1 MTHPHPIDEIIKRE
15 LNPFDSIYSRNFW
28 EEKQEDSLAVR
39 SIHQNERKQIIRT
52 LDTVESD
59 RQIRTV
65 LLLGDPGSGKTYLL
79 GRLKKELRDRAFFA
93 YIGPWA
99 DSDHVWRH
107 ILRYTVESL
116 MHVPEGQEKSQLLL
130 WLESLS
136 AFQDESLTKKILGER
151 SIFVRNFKATY
162 PSGISRPNDFF
173 KALYALTQQEL
184 FIPAC
189 DWLKGED
196 LDTEE
201 QEAIGI
207 KKPIDS
213 ETDAQ
218 NILSNFCK
226 ISQKTQ
232 PIVLCFDQLDNPDN
246 PTIIQQLLHVNT
258 TLHSQGLNNVLVI
271 LSLITNT
278 WKTNNTKVV
287 AADKDR
293 ITSTVQLKP
302 IKFEQ
307 AEEIWEKRLA
317 SLHQQAKPKPESPI
331 YPLSREDLE
340 KNFPGG
346 KLFPRAALKLGS
358 NKIRKVKVKVG
369 GIGDDGPGGGDVPDN
384 PIAAFQLF
392 WKKEFKKHEQKI
404 DRIRK
409 FDSKDLVKYLQEA
422 LAALQVNDIQPH
434 LLKHEK
440 YRSYSF
446 SYRDANNKKIG
457 VVWSEKPNLNSFDAL
472 MKNCEQLQKQQIC
485 DSLILIRAEKVG
497 QPHNKGYQ
505 KFQKLFVNPKE
516 NQRIIPHLDSV
527 CYLAT
532 YHSLVNAANAR
543 ELTIGNMNPNLAKL
557 QELVRKSEVLHR
569 CTLLQNLGIVPED
582 NGGNGEDGKDE
593 DIKNHMLNIVK
604 TQHMLGRGSLI
615 DQTEKAF
622 SGFSKF
628 YINQLLEQ
636 ILQEKKVQIVD
647 RTRDY
652 KNQVL
657 YLVTDR

>member
-1 MTHPHPIDEIIKRE
+1 MTHIDEIIKRE

-28 EEKQEDSLAVR
+28 EEKQEDSLVVPA
-39 SIHQNERKQIIRT
+39 IHQNERKQIIKT

-59 RQIRTV
+59 RQIRTI

-99 DSDHVWRH
+99 DSNHVWRH

-136 AFQDESLTKKILGER
+136 AFQDEGLARQILGEQKL
-151 SIFVRNFKATY
+151 FVRNFKTTY
-162 PSGISRPNDFF
+162 PNSISRPNDFF
-173 KALYALTQQEL
+173 KALYALTQPDL

-196 LDTEE
+196 LDKED
-201 QEAIGI
+201 QDAIGI

-213 ETDAQ
+213 ETDAR

-246 PTIIQQLLHVNT
+246 PTIVQQLLHVNT

-293 ITSTVQLKP
+293 ITSIVQLKP

-317 SLHQQAKPKPESPI
+317 SLHQQAKPKPESCI

-346 KLFPRAALKLGS
+346 KLFPRAALKLGG
-358 NKIRKVKVKVG
+358 NKIKNIKVG
-369 GIGDDGPGGGDVPDN
+369 RSGDDISGPGGDRPTD

-392 WKKEFKKHEQKI
+392 WDKEFKKHEQKI
-404 DRIRK
+404 DRIRR
-409 FDSKDLVKYLQEA
+409 FSSTELVKYLQEA
-422 LAALQVNDIQPH
+422 LAALQINDIQPY
-434 LLKHEK
+434 LLDHKK

-446 SYRDANNKKIG
+446 SYRNANHKKVG
-457 VVWSEKPNLNSFDAL
+457 MVWSEEPNLKSFDTL

-485 DSLILIRAEKVG
+485 DSLVLVRAERVG
-497 QPHNKGYQ
+497 DPDNKGY
-505 KFQKLFVNPKE
+505 KRFQKLFVNPTE
-516 NQRIIPHLDSV
+516 NQHITPHLDSV

-543 ELTIGNMNPNLAKL
+543 ELTIGNMTPKLAEL
-557 QELVRKSEVLHR
+557 QDLVRKSEVLHR
-569 CTLLQNLGIVPED
+569 CTLLQDLGIVPGENP
-582 NGGNGEDGKDE
+582 NGGEDKKDE

-622 SGFSKF
+622 SGVSKF
-628 YINQLLEQ
+628 HIDQMLEQ
-636 ILQEKKVQIVD
+636 MLKDKIIQILD
-647 RTRDY
+647 RTKDY
-652 KNQVL
+652 KHQVL
-657 YLVTDR
+657 YLVTNG